1 MFDIVVVSSPRPNEV
16 RVPLQDGYSDEE
28 LIDAVDGS
36 HRRASRI
43 QRELLGFIAEV
54 DRRYLW
60 RGSGA
65 RDMAHWLS
73 IRQGISQWK
82 ARRWI
87 AAGHALEHLTDL
99 AHALSSGELGI
110 DKVVELTRFATFE
123 SEAGLISWA
132 RFVSC
137 AAVKRR
143 ADLEVRRT
151 IEDVRDAEH
160 ARFLNWWSLDD
171 GNRFGLEAELP
182 AAQGAVVARALQRMS
197 DSIPVMPG
205 EGDAAFAAARRAD
218 ALVALCS
225 NRIAVD
231 ADPDRATVVVHARF
245 GDLVGTDGA
254 AEVEGGGPIHPE
266 TARRL
271 LCDARVQTVL
281 EDASGEPVRLGR
293 LSREPTPAMMRQ
305 LRYRDVECR
314 FPGCGARR
322 FTQAHHIVWWK
333 EGGTTDLDNL
343 VLVCFFHHKLVHELG
358 WSLHRQGDG
367 AVEWRT
373 PDGRSYVPLVT
384 LAKRLGPGSALVSV
398 RSPAPP

>member
-1 MFDIVVVSSPRPNEV
+1 MPP
-16 RVPLQDGYSDEE
+16 QDGYSDEE

-36 HRRASRI
+36 HRSASRI
-43 QRELLGFIAEV
+43 QRELLSHVAEI
-54 DRRYLW
+54 DRRQLW

-73 IRQGISQWK
+73 MRQGISQWK

-99 AHALSSGELGI
+99 ARALSSGELGI
-110 DKVVELTRFATFE
+110 DKVVELARFATFE
-123 SEAGLISWA
+123 SEASLISWA

-137 AAVKRR
+137 AAVRRR
-143 ADLEVRRT
+143 ADLEVRRA

-160 ARFLNWWSLDD
+160 ARFLNWWYLDD

-182 AAQGAVVARALQRMS
+182 ASQGAIVARAIQRVT
-197 DSIPVMPG
+197 DALPLMPG
-205 EGDAAFAAARRAD
+205 EGDPAFEQARRAD

-231 ADPDRATVVVHARF
+231 ADPDRATVVVHARL

-254 AEVEGGGPIHPE
+254 AEIEGGGRIHPE

-281 EDASGEPVRLGR
+281 EDDAGEPVRLGR

-305 LRYRDVECR
+305 LRYRDAECR

-322 FTQAHHIVWWK
+322 FTQAHHVVWWK
-333 EGGTTDLDNL
+333 AGGTTDLDNL
-343 VLVCFFHHKLVHELG
+343 VLVCFFHHRLVHEHG
-358 WSLHRQGDG
+358 WSLHRY
-367 AVEWRT
+367 
-373 PDGRSYVPLVT
+373 PDGSVDWVKSDGSPYVPLPIPAKQLRPRT
-384 LAKRLGPGSALVSV
+384 ALAPVGP
-398 RSPAPP
+398 PAPPSRVGR

>member
-1 MFDIVVVSSPRPNEV
+1 VSPT
-16 RVPLQDGYSDEE
+16 DAYSDED
-28 LIDAVDGS
+28 LIEAVDGS
-36 HRRASRI
+36 HQEASRI

-54 DRRYLW
+54 DRRELW

-73 IRQGISQWK
+73 MRQGISQWK

-99 AHALSSGELGI
+99 ARALSSGELGV
-110 DKVVELTRFATFE
+110 DKVVELARFATFE

-132 RFVSC
+132 RFVST
-137 AAVKRR
+137 AAVRRR

-160 ARFLNWWSLDD
+160 ARFLNWWILDD

-182 AAQGAVVARALQRMS
+182 ASQGAIVARALQRMS
-197 DSIPVMPG
+197 DSIPLMPG
-205 EGDAAFAAARRAD
+205 EEGPAFAQARRAD

-231 ADPDRATVVVHARF
+231 ADPDRATVVVHARL
-245 GDLVGTDGA
+245 GDVVGTAGA
-254 AEVEGGGPIHPE
+254 AQIEGGGQVHPE

-281 EDASGEPVRLGR
+281 EDGNGEPVRLGR

-305 LRYRDVECR
+305 LRYRDGECR

-322 FTQAHHIVWWK
+322 FTQAHHVVWWG

-343 VLVCFFHHKLVHELG
+343 VLVCFFHHKLVHEHG
-358 WSLHRQGDG
+358 WSLHR
-367 AVEWRT
+367 E
-373 PDGRSYVPLVT
+373 PDGSVNWLKSDGSSYVPFAT
-384 LAKRLGPGSALVSV
+384 LPKPPRPPALASVGP
-398 RSPAPP
+398 PAPL

>member
-1 MFDIVVVSSPRPNEV
+1 
-16 RVPLQDGYSDEE
+16 

-36 HRRASRI
+36 HRHASRI

-54 DRRYLW
+54 DRRQLW
-60 RGSGA
+60 RASGA

-73 IRQGISQWK
+73 MRQGISRWK
-82 ARRWI
+82 ASRWI

-99 AHALSSGELGI
+99 ARALSSGDLGI
-110 DKVVELTRFATFE
+110 DKVVELARFATFE

-132 RFVSC
+132 RYVSN
-137 AAVKRR
+137 AAVRRR

-160 ARFLNWWSLDD
+160 ARFLNWWWLDD
-171 GNRFGLEAELP
+171 GNRLGLEAELP
-182 AAQGAVVARALQRMS
+182 SSQGAIVARALQRVS
-197 DSIPVMPG
+197 DSIPLMPG
-205 EGDAAFAAARRAD
+205 EGDPAFAPARRAD

-231 ADPDRATVVVHARF
+231 ADPDRATVVVHARL

-254 AEVEGGGPIHPE
+254 AEVEDGGRIHPE

-281 EDASGEPVRLGR
+281 EDGSGEPVRLGR
-293 LSREPTPAMMRQ
+293 LSREPTPGMMRQ
-305 LRYRDVECR
+305 LRYRDGECR

-322 FTQAHHIVWWK
+322 FTQAHHIVWWS
-333 EGGTTDLDNL
+333 EGGTTDLENL
-343 VLVCFFHHKLVHELG
+343 VLVCFFHHRLVHEHG
-358 WSLHRQGDG
+358 WSLHRERDG
-367 AVEWRT
+367 SVDWIK
-373 PDGRSYVPLVT
+373 PDGRSYVPLAT
-384 LAKRLGPGSALVSV
+384 PPKRFRPGMALVSV
-398 RSPAPP
+398 GPPAPP